1 MNTPVTAD
9 ILDPTPLSRELK
21 DAADELACRIEHG
34 EFDDLDE
41 MQMAD
46 IKGLATMLSRWATR
60 ASALEHTAPDAPG
73 NSVVLPATPS
83 RAGSL
88 LPN

>member
-1 MNTPVTAD
+1 MTTPDTAE
-9 ILDPTPLSRELK
+9 ILDPNPLSRELK

-46 IKGLATMLSRWATR
+46 LKGLATMLSRWATR
-60 ASALEHTAPDAPG
+60 ARALEH
-73 NSVVLPATPS
+73 ATPDTGANPPVLS
-83 RAGSL
+83 LAPFRAGSL

>member
-1 MNTPVTAD
+1 MNTHDTAE
-9 ILDPTPLSRELK
+9 IHDPNPLSRELK

-34 EFDDLDE
+34 EFDDLDD

-46 IKGLATMLSRWATR
+46 IKGLVSMLARWATR
-60 ASALEHTAPDAPG
+60 ASALEHTAPVANPPVPSLVD
-73 NSVVLPATPS
+73 S

>member
-1 MNTPVTAD
+1 MTTHDTAE

-21 DAADELACRIEHG
+21 DAADELACRIEQG
-34 EFDDLDE
+34 EFDDLDD

-46 IKGLATMLSRWATR
+46 IKGLASMLSRWATR
-60 ASALEHTAPDAPG
+60 ASALEHAAPG
-73 NSVVLPATPS
+73 ANPPVPPLAHS